1 MSDNV
6 PIKREDG
13 GKWAKGSSGNPVG
26 RPLGK
31 KAQIDVLKQDL
42 EFAVRK
48 AVSADRITAI
58 VNKILDEAEKGSV
71 KAAKL
76 IFDTFLTKA
85 STETEG
91 DRSGQ
96 GITIR
101 IENATFAAIA
111 ANKEESKAPIEGQFQ
126 EVTEKSNG

>member
-1 MSDNV
+1 M
-6 PIKREDG
+6 
-13 GKWAKGSSGNPVG
+13 
-26 RPLGK
+26 
-31 KAQIDVLKQDL
+31 KQDL
-42 EFAVRK
+42 EFAVRS
-48 AVSADRITAI
+48 AVSPTRITAI

-91 DRSGQ
+91 DKGGH

-111 ANKEESKAPIEGQFQ
+111 ANKDEKPAIDGQFQ
-126 EVTEKSNG
+126 EVKEKTDG

>member
-1 MSDNV
+1 LADLPV
-6 PIKREDG
+6 KREGDG
-13 GKWAKGSSGNPVG
+13 KFAVGTSGNPKG

-42 EFAVRK
+42 ELAVRR
-48 AVSADRITAI
+48 AVSPERITSI

-91 DRSGQ
+91 DQGGK

-101 IENATFAAIA
+101 IENATFAAVA
-111 ANKEESKAPIEGQFQ
+111 ANKDEKPAIDGQFQ
-126 EVTEKSNG
+126 EVTEKTNG